1 MGILSK
7 TKTETPFYAEQL
19 SSIKEYFKVAHE
31 NASNLHSQM
40 EEDIKSKEAQIA
52 QLQADI
58 DNIKSIKA
66 DTEAFINNISKLS

>member
-7 TKTETPFYAEQL
+7 TKTETPSYAEQL
-19 SSIKEYFKVAHE
+19 GSIKEYFKLAHE
-31 NASNLHSQM
+31 SASNLHSQM

-58 DNIKSIKA
+58 DNIESVKSE
-66 DTEAFINNISKLS
+66 TETFMNNISKLS

>member
-7 TKTETPFYAEQL
+7 TKTETPSYAEQL
-19 SSIKEYFKVAHE
+19 SSIKEYFKVAHD
-31 NASNLHSQM
+31 NA
-40 EEDIKSKEAQIA
+40 SKEAQIA

-66 DTEAFINNISKLS
+66 DTEAFINNISKSIME